1 MVKVMLDKIRKYI
14 VDEDERIIY
23 FNRNVYISNFSKIL
37 EIGSESISVKSK
49 NGIFIIIGE
58 NLSLLKLLDNEVL
71 ISGKIKNIEVFD
83 ER

>member
-23 FNRNVYISNFSKIL
+23 FNRKVYISNFSKIL